1 VALATKAICRLSG
14 VDRKWARRDQ
24 NDANDL
30 PRTRTRERVTNA
42 ALAACSIQEEFALNM
57 LTDLRVFTEFIFRR
71 HVRYGS
77 HVSATRQQPGS
88 RQRRLISAASLSL
101 VRQSSDR
108 RALHR
113 ISVGKNEAGGPHL
126 YLGFRRMPPRLA
138 ASLGKNDAKPEA
150 PRLCSRAVPWDS

>member
-1 VALATKAICRLSG
+1 MVSLLFGTIG
-14 VDRKWARRDQ
+14 
-24 NDANDL
+24 

-108 RALHR
+108 HALHR
-113 ISVGKNEAGGPHL
+113 ISVRKNEAGGPHL
-126 YLGFRRMPPRLA
+126 YLGFRRMPPRP
-138 ASLGKNDAKPEA
+138 GDAKPEA
-150 PRLCSRAVPWDS
+150 PRLCSRVVPWAGRLAFLFVKGWGCLKT